1 MSKHYIIHGLDI
13 EIFYKDLPEKKSWS
27 QYKSL
32 CLALRGDGWRAPT
45 LIELRYMYELHIL
58 GVGNFLPVIYWSSD
72 FPPSISPIPNDGL
85 RSCINFGGSINNTP
99 TDVIKGIHT
108 SFNSFRPVRSINI

>member
-1 MSKHYIIHGLDI
+1 MNYIIHGLDI
-13 EIFYKDLPEKKSWS
+13 EIFYKDLPEMKTWS

-45 LIELRYMYELHIL
+45 LIELRAMYELHIL
-58 GVGNFLPVIYWSSD
+58 GVTNTLPVTYWSSD
-72 FPPSISPIPNDGL
+72 IPLDLGGNPKDGL
-85 RSCINFGGSINNTP
+85 RSCINFGGITINNSP
-99 TDVIKGIHT
+99 YDVIKGIHT